1 MSQEDCTRVQHHRPC
16 VRVYDQGIMKFAQQY
31 ATLLRQ
37 EGYPEAW
44 TRIAI
49 SYRLLKKCI
58 KKVQEELASLGVD
71 VGSPNQTSTE
81 STSAQNRLLKTVYE
95 NDAADPVLKIIF
107 AVDSEGL
114 PLDAKLSP
122 DIRSKLQDVA
132 KTAQAPQPTR
142 ASLSSGQRALEGEL
156 NTYSDNQHTLHGAVT
171 EVEVPIHNAK
181 DFFHTLCVEVEGLG
195 TMRGKQINEIKERI
209 TNLSELISTVAVPPE
224 TGKARNTDLYAWRQV
239 FSMYNGCEVFVANR
253 EQDRS
258 THGSI
263 AAQKQFQEF
272 SQMITDS
279 KVLKRFKRRASRQ
292 ALEQFVGINAQ
303 LLDNLKFRELN
314 LTAMT
319 KILKKLSKRTTIVT
333 WPVRSRLIAAEPF
346 SSERLAKDLGSQM
359 ARDLVSIV
367 PQPESRLCPVC
378 LELRWKPLRLRCQH
392 IVCVRCVLLL
402 QREHDKHCPFCRAET
417 IMELDKRTNVFLT
430 ALTQQVLIVDRTSRL
445 SGNAI
450 SQAMVPQGYCKDP
463 ERT

>member
-1 MSQEDCTRVQHHRPC
+1 
-16 VRVYDQGIMKFAQQY
+16 MKFAQQY

-58 KKVQEELASLGVD
+58 KKVQEELTSLGVD
-71 VGSPNQTSTE
+71 VGNSNRTNTE
-81 STSAQNRLLKTVYE
+81 SRPAQSRLLKTVYE
-95 NDAADPVLKIIF
+95 KDTVEPVLKIIF
-107 AVDSEGL
+107 AVDPEGL

-122 DIRSKLQDVA
+122 DTRLRLQDVA
-132 KTAQAPQPTR
+132 KRAQASQPTYV
-142 ASLSSGQRALEGEL
+142 SICSGEHALEGDV
-156 NTYSDNQHTLHGAVT
+156 NTYPDNQDTLHGAAT
-171 EVEVPIHNAK
+171 EVEVAIHNAK
-181 DFFHTLCVEVEGLG
+181 DFFHTLCVEVEGLS
-195 TMRGKQINEIKERI
+195 TMRGKQINEIKGRI
-209 TNLSELISTVAVPPE
+209 ENLSELISTVAVPPE

-239 FSMYNGCEVFVANR
+239 FSMYNECEIFVANR

-258 THGSI
+258 THSSI

-272 SQMITDS
+272 SQKVTDS

-303 LLDNLKFRELN
+303 LLNNLKFRELN

-319 KILKKLSKRTTIVT
+319 KILKKLSKRTAIVT
-333 WPVRSRLIAAEPF
+333 QPVRSRLIAAEPF

-367 PQPESRLCPVC
+367 PQPEGRLCPVC

-392 IVCVRCVLLL
+392 ILCVRCVLLL
-402 QREHDKHCPFCRAET
+402 QRERDKHCPFCRAET
-417 IMELDKRTNVFLT
+417 IMELDKRTNVFL
-430 ALTQQVLIVDRTSRL
+430 AVL
-445 SGNAI
+445 
-450 SQAMVPQGYCKDP
+450 M
-463 ERT
+463 